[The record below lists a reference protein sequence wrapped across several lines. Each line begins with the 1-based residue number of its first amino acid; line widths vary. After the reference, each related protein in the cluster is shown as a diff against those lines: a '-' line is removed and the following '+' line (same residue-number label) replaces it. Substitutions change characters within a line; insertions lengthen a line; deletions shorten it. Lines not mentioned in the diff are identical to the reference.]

1 MGGGLIQLVAYGAQD
16 IFLTGNPQI
25 TFFKVVYRR
34 HTNFSIE
41 SVKQTFNSGETLEG
55 STSLANLTVSRTGD
69 LLHKIYVRID
79 QDSTKGIS
87 GDRLISKVDLEIGGQ
102 LMDRHYQEWN
112 QIYAELTTPA
122 SKTDGHKYMTGG
134 FTNKLGESRQN
145 DDVTYNSGTRQQ
157 SIIIP
162 LNFWFCK
169 NAGLALPLVALQYHD
184 VKLNFT
190 WGSATATDGSGVGR
204 DHQAATPTCDV
215 LCDYIYLDTDERR
228 RFAQVSHEYLIDQVQ
243 RQVFGTA
250 AERFNLKFNHPVKE
264 LIWTTDSHYGI
275 ADTATVVNQKTRLQ
289 LNGHDRFSEQDREY
303 FQIRQPLDHHTSV
316 PGFNIKETDDPVMIA
331 PIDVGVTK
339 LHETTASDGK
349 AVLVEP
355 ADATEP
361 VTQLKLHSAQADTD
375 EADDGDD
382 PTSSAI
388 KVGDILSINISPE
401 PNGATLSE
409 LNLINYF
416 VQIKKVTRS
425 GDILT
430 YTFTNSL
437 LSNYVP
443 SLEGFFNNHG
453 VSIHII
459 GRTQN
464 PRSRCSSLHRDINCY
479 SFALKPEEHQP
490 SGTCNFSRIDN
501 AELVLSS
508 SGTIQ
513 NVYAV
518 NYNVLRVMSGMAGLA
533 YSI

>member
-134 FTNKLGESRQN
+134 FTNKLGESRKN
-145 DDVTYNSGTRQQ
+145 SPVTYNSGTRQQ

-331 PIDVGVTK
+331 PIDVGVRT
-339 LHETTASDGK
+339 LVQTTATDGT
-349 AVLVEP
+349 AVLSRLG
-355 ADATEP
+355 T
-361 VTQLKLHSAQADTD
+361 TLKLHSAQADTD
-375 EADDGDD
+375 EANDGDN

-388 KVGDILSINISPE
+388 KVGDILSINISPFIDE
-401 PNGATLSE
+401 DTMQADE
-409 LNLINYF
+409 LIVHF
-416 VQIKKVTRS
+416 VQIKKVERS
-425 GDILT
+425 GSILT
-430 YTFTNSL
+430 YTFLNPIPTGNIHNTIQSGGDPNGIGI
-437 LSNYVP
+437 SV
-443 SLEGFFNNHG
+443 
-453 VSIHII
+453 HII